1 MGVGCLGRC
10 MIQARVK
17 TRNRTTLRVKLSEPA
32 GLYLIIILFHQW
44 QQLCQL
50 MQTFV
55 TGEVEGRKGGH
66 MGNIFTIS
74 SIYFLRFFWMWP
86 IFKVFI
92 EFVTIFLFFFLM
104 FWVWFFWGG
113 GWARGM
119 WDLGFPTRDRTCT
132 PCIGRWCLHHWTSRE
147 VPAGFC
153 CKPKTIL

>member
-17 TRNRTTLRVKLSEPA
+17 TRNHTTLRVKLSEPA

-92 EFVTIFLFFFLM
+92 EFVTIFLFFFNVLGVV
-104 FWVWFFWGG
+104 FLGG
-113 GWARGM
+113 R
-119 WDLGFPTRDRTCT
+119 LGKRHVGSWIPHQGSNLHPLHWKVMSSPLDQQGS
-132 PCIGRWCLHHWTSRE
+132 PCW
-147 VPAGFC
+147 
-153 CKPKTIL
+153 ILL